1 MDKNDLAALLIDAP
15 AAEVDQI
22 HRLLHEWSV
31 GPDSSFPV
39 QMSLLTKA
47 QWRIAAN
54 LPRLMNDSR
63 KLIELHLAEY
73 RRQTAEL
80 VKNLSAV
87 GEDQA
92 DEFKNVVKAHTEA
105 LNQAS
110 GSFRSQLKSVGAFTQ
125 DIRKHLDDG
134 VSSYNHIKTDLKVGR
149 EMFLKTC
156 EDFDVAKRL
165 RLGLRQ
171 IFAPAFVF
179 DDELAAP
186 EQVNGVDVALKIADV
201 GLERGDGRAADAEH
215 VEEFVVKSLF
225 VGTLRGRVAP
235 ITGETNRTVAHL
247 APREMWHGCSSARE
261 SACCVVTVL
270 CGNSGA

>member
-15 AAEVDQI
+15 ADEVDQI
-22 HRLLHEWSV
+22 HRLLYEWSV

-80 VKNLSAV
+80 VKNFSTV

-92 DEFKNVVKAHTEA
+92 DELKNVVKAHTEA
-105 LNQAS
+105 LNLAS
-110 GSFRSQLKSVGAFTQ
+110 GSFRSQLKSIGAFAQ

-134 VSSYNHIKTDLKVGR
+134 ISSYNRVKTELEAGR
-149 EMFLKTC
+149 EMFRKTC
-156 EDFDVAKRL
+156 EDLDGRINGVQL
-165 RLGLRQ
+165 RRDWLAWLGL
-171 IFAPAFVF
+171 IAIGMVIGITM
-179 DDELAAP
+179 
-186 EQVNGVDVALKIADV
+186 GVVL
-201 GLERGDGRAADAEH
+201 DA
-215 VEEFVVKSLF
+215 KC
-225 VGTLRGRVAP
+225 R
-235 ITGETNRTVAHL
+235 
-247 APREMWHGCSSARE
+247 
-261 SACCVVTVL
+261 
-270 CGNSGA
+270 

>member
-54 LPRLMNDSR
+54 LPRLMNDSH

-92 DEFKNVVKAHTEA
+92 DELKNVVKAHTEA

-110 GSFRSQLKSVGAFTQ
+110 GSFRSQLKSIGAFTQ

-134 VSSYNHIKTDLKVGR
+134 ISSYNRIKTDLKAGG
-149 EMFLKTC
+149 EMFRKTC
-156 EDFDVAKRL
+156 EDLDGRINGVQL
-165 RLGLRQ
+165 RRDWLAWLGL
-171 IFAPAFVF
+171 
-179 DDELAAP
+179 
-186 EQVNGVDVALKIADV
+186 IAV
-201 GLERGDGRAADAEH
+201 GMVIGITMGIVLESKFH
-215 VEEFVVKSLF
+215 
-225 VGTLRGRVAP
+225 
-235 ITGETNRTVAHL
+235 
-247 APREMWHGCSSARE
+247 
-261 SACCVVTVL
+261 
-270 CGNSGA
+270 

>member
-80 VKNLSAV
+80 VKNLSTV

-92 DEFKNVVKAHTEA
+92 DELTNVVKAHTEA

-110 GSFRSQLKSVGAFTQ
+110 GSFRSQLKSIGTFTQ

-134 VSSYNHIKTDLKVGR
+134 ISSYSHIKTDLKAGG
-149 EMFLKTC
+149 EMFRKTC
-156 EDFDVAKRL
+156 EDLDGRINGVQL
-165 RLGLRQ
+165 RRDWLAWLGL
-171 IFAPAFVF
+171 IAIGMVIGITM
-179 DDELAAP
+179 
-186 EQVNGVDVALKIADV
+186 GVV
-201 GLERGDGRAADAEH
+201 LEAKFR
-215 VEEFVVKSLF
+215 
-225 VGTLRGRVAP
+225 
-235 ITGETNRTVAHL
+235 
-247 APREMWHGCSSARE
+247 
-261 SACCVVTVL
+261 
-270 CGNSGA
+270 